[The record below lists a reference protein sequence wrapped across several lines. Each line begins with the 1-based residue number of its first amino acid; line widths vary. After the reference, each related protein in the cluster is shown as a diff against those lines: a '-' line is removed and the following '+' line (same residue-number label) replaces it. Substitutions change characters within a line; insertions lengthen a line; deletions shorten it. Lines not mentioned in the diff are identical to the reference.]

1 MIQAQGIIFFVAG
14 FETTANTLSTT
25 SYNLAKN
32 PDVQEKVFEEVKEVM
47 ERHDG
52 KIDNETIKDM
62 PYLEAVFAEDLRLS
76 GPVLFHSRVCTKDCE
91 VMRT

>member
-14 FETTANTLSTT
+14 FETTANTLCTT
-25 SYNLAKN
+25 SYYLAKN
-32 PDVQEKVFEEVKEVM
+32 PDIQEKVVEEIKEVV

-62 PYLEAVFAEDLRLS
+62 PYLEAVIAEDLRLS
-76 GPVLFHSRVCTKDCE
+76 GPVLFHSRLCTKDCE
-91 VMRT
+91 VS